1 MEYSGTSQTSKMERL
16 TEIANGF
23 ANRSILYGWQGSK
36 YTYATRPGMYFRK
49 WIFLQKG
56 FQKLFSFQSQKFMV
70 TDII

>member
-1 MEYSGTSQTSKMERL
+1 MEYSDTCQTSKMERL

-49 WIFLQKG
+49 
-56 FQKLFSFQSQKFMV
+56 
-70 TDII
+70 